1 MATCT
6 CNTCYCLSYTS
17 LCIIA
22 CTTYKTCDIEL
33 TDKCLTTDTM
43 VNNSL

>member
-1 MATCT
+1 MASCIHT
-6 CNTCYCLSYTS
+6 TCYCLLYMS

-33 TDKCLTTDTM
+33 TDKYLTTDTM